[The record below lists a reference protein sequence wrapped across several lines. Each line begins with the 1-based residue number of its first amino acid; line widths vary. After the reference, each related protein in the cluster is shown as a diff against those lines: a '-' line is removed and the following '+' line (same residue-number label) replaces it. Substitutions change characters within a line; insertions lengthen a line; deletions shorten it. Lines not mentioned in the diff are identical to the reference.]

1 MTACM
6 DGVRAFVMFDIDL
19 SIMAG
24 PDKNTAL
31 NTARAL
37 AVRMRV
43 NQNDSKTRSR
53 HVQDR

>member
-1 MTACM
+1 M
-6 DGVRAFVMFDIDL
+6 DGGRAFAMFDIDL
-19 SIMAG
+19 PTLAG
-24 PDKNTAL
+24 PDKSKAL